1 MKHTPFS
8 FKDEESW
15 RVFRIMAEFV
25 EGFEELS
32 KVGKAVTIFGS
43 SQTSPKDPYYKKAIE
58 TATLFAKAGYAVIT
72 GSGPGIMEAANRG
85 AKEGGGLSIGLNI
98 ELPTEQKPNR
108 YVEKLLSFRY
118 FFCRKVMFVKYAHAF
133 IIFPGG
139 FGTIDEFFE
148 SITLIQTQRAS
159 HFPVIVVGSD
169 YWEGLI
175 DWMKGILLKTG
186 KISKSD
192 MKIFQVI
199 DEPKEI
205 IKAVKDFNY
214 AVRVKGEARR
224 KGGRWL

>member
-1 MKHTPFS
+1 MKNTTFN
-8 FKDEESW
+8 FKEEESW

-43 SQTSPKDPYYKKAIE
+43 SRTSPKDPYYKKAVE
-58 TATLFAKAGYAVIT
+58 TARLLAKAGYAVIT

-139 FGTIDEFFE
+139 LGTVDEFFE
-148 SITLIQTQRAS
+148 SITLIQTQRIS
-159 HFPVIVVGSD
+159 RFPVILVGSD

-175 DWMKGILLKTG
+175 NWMKEVLLKTSN
-186 KISKSD
+186 ISKSD
-192 MKIFQVI
+192 MKIFQII
-199 DEPKEI
+199 DEPEEV
-205 IKAVKDFNY
+205 IKAVKGF
-214 AVRVKGEARR
+214 KGLAC
-224 KGGRWL
+224 